1 MKAQTIK
8 AYCCEY
14 CSKISRAAGAMAK
27 HERFCKKNPHNHAL
41 CYKCEH
47 FKQAEFEVFEHINVT
62 VGEGDVQTFIMSPN
76 RCEKQQ
82 IKVFN
87 GLKWNSRTL
96 NIFLSQGTYKMMP
109 SIADGCQYFEQ
120 FQEPP
125 TIDVDKIRL
134 QTQKENIE
142 RMRRDVTK
150 YFDID

>member
-47 FKQAEFEVFEHINVT
+47 FNQAEIEVFEHINVT

-76 RCEKQQ
+76 RCMKKQTN
-82 IKVFN
+82 IFN
-87 GLKWNSRTL
+87 GLKWNKNTL
-96 NIFLSQGTYKMMP
+96 EIFLRQGSYQPMP
-109 SIADGCQYFEQ
+109 SIADGCPYFEQ
-120 FQEPP
+120 FQEPQP
-125 TIDVDKIRL
+125 IDVDKIRL
-134 QTQKENIE
+134 QTQIENIE